1 MICLF
6 KDSGYNGVISF
17 FYKRVKMSKSDA
29 KNPATPDESS
39 QSGDALEIVSISLD
53 ELQAKNSDQ
62 EGLSQDKLN
71 QVAEQINAD
80 LQENKAPN
88 WQVETNWNETKV
100 RVNLD

>member
-1 MICLF
+1 
-6 KDSGYNGVISF
+6 
-17 FYKRVKMSKSDA
+17 MSKSDA

-53 ELQAKNSDQ
+53 ELQAKNSNK

-80 LQENKAPN
+80 SQENKAPN

-100 RVNLD
+100 KVNLD

>member
-1 MICLF
+1 
-6 KDSGYNGVISF
+6 
-17 FYKRVKMSKSDA
+17 MSKSDA
-29 KNPATPDESS
+29 KNPATPDQSP
-39 QSGDALEIVSISLD
+39 QSGDGLEIVSISLD
-53 ELQAKNSDQ
+53 ELQAKNSNQ